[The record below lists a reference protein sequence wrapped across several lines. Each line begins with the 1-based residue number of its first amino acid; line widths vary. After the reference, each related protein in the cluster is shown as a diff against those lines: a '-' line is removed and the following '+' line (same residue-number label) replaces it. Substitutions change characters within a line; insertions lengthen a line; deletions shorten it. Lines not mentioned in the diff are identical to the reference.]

1 MYIVPDQFNSW
12 WRHQVETFS
21 ALPPFVRG
29 IHRWPVNSPH
39 KGQWSG
45 ALMFSLICIN
55 GWVNKRECGDPG
67 RRCAHND
74 VTVMWNGYF
83 GSEHTWELKSF
94 MKRSAQMINGLMAGN
109 SLYSPCA
116 VGFHQKSYQ
125 NNYREVSNIS
135 RTLVSNEIVDHSD
148 VVGTSTKTTSSFST

>member
-1 MYIVPDQFNSW
+1 
-12 WRHQVETFS
+12 
-21 ALPPFVRG
+21 
-29 IHRWPVNSPH
+29 
-39 KGQWSG
+39 
-45 ALMFSLICIN
+45 
-55 GWVNKRECGDPG
+55 
-67 RRCAHND
+67 
-74 VTVMWNGYF
+74 
-83 GSEHTWELKSF
+83 
-94 MKRSAQMINGLMAGN
+94 MINGLMAGN